1 MIMRLKESRCHVWP
15 GRFGTY
21 RIAWKGWYYPT
32 PAWYALGAIAQR
44 PRDTLKGREI
54 ISPFLT
60 PWWVWY
66 QYRTVWVWSLILFA
80 PLHIPN
86 LNSVH
91 VGVASSMMWW
101 DIFIAKT
108 ANSEQH
114 PYQHHYLEACPNVR
128 ICNMLPLFQ
137 LTYDHKRVP
146 TSCQYLVWY
155 SEFSV
160 YLVHVEQSLLRGC
173 MLYFITSATFT
184 IFIFVTFLYV
194 PPPSAFIIHLRF
206 RLLAWSY

>member
-1 MIMRLKESRCHVWP
+1 MAMRAYGRKLLVSSRLLKKKSWIMLSAICVIMIMRLKESICHVWP

-32 PAWYALGAIAQR
+32 PAWYACLGEIDQR

-108 ANSEQH
+108 ANSKQH
-114 PYQHHYLEACPNVR
+114 PYQHHCYFEACPN
-128 ICNMLPLFQ
+128 M
-137 LTYDHKRVP
+137 
-146 TSCQYLVWY
+146 QYASTL
-155 SEFSV
+155 SID
-160 YLVHVEQSLLRGC
+160 LR
-173 MLYFITSATFT
+173 
-184 IFIFVTFLYV
+184 
-194 PPPSAFIIHLRF
+194 P
-206 RLLAWSY
+206 